1 MWLPSQL
8 NACQVLRNFHVWFA
22 GWDGPATFTY
32 VAVAIAEALS
42 CRSTRFHPGG
52 AAIEFPAVCTIKWA
66 TMTSPLCVPAGSPM
80 VSVEPPVPLLPAAV
94 VRSEIPP
101 PGCGVGVGV
110 GVDVEVGVGVGVE
123 VDVGVGA
130 GVDVEVGVG
139 VGVDVA
145 PAGSSAISIVILEF
159 APALC

>member
-80 VSVEPPVPLLPAAV
+80 VSVELPAPLLPAAV
-94 VRSEIPP
+94 VRSAIPP
-101 PGCGVGVGV
+101 PGCGVGVEVGAGV
-110 GVDVEVGVGVGVE
+110 SVDVGGGVGVGVE
-123 VDVGVGA
+123 GDEGLGGGVGRDPS
-130 GVDVEVGVG
+130 G
-139 VGVDVA
+139 
-145 PAGSSAISIVILEF
+145 
-159 APALC
+159 